1 MNSITQSTIT
11 YFAKIHRGQKRLFI
25 QSPKDKDIIAKLKS
39 VPTWQWSNTEKSW
52 HYEASNEVFL
62 KLKATFPDMIK
73 WEGHLTASEIH
84 QEAQAAKPTD
94 KGIVRAV
101 QYQPGRYHITAPYS
115 PMLIDVVKRFPYAQF
130 DKAAKQWSA
139 AMDERQKKALM
150 DFCKTEGLQLLWQ
163 DSQEKQ
169 TVKPRPQAYE
179 ISNYRTCPDEM
190 LQKLE
195 TMRYSPQTISTYK
208 QLMEEF
214 INYFPAK
221 AIDDITEPE
230 IVAYI
235 RYLVK
240 ERNISASYQNQAI
253 NAIKFYYEKVKGGA
267 RKFYQLERPLKEQ
280 KLPTV
285 LSVEEVQAMIKATAN
300 LKHKT
305 MIMVCYSAGLR
316 LSELI
321 NLRLADVDSHRMQI
335 SVKGGK
341 GKKDRYTLL
350 SEKLLPLLREYF
362 KAYRPQVYLF
372 EGSDGGQ
379 YNGRSFQHVV
389 KSALQK
395 GGVHKHATV
404 HTLRHS
410 FATHLLEAGT
420 DLRYIQSLL
429 GHSSS
434 KTTEV
439 YTHVTS
445 KALSGIRSPL
455 DSLDF

>member
-1 MNSITQSTIT
+1 MV
-11 YFAKIHRGQKRLFI
+11 YYYAKVHRGEKRLFI
-25 QSPKDKDIIAKLKS
+25 QTPNEKEITDKLKGISACRWSQTEKAWHFAASNQVFQKLKTVFPEMTAREKISQAEIVKDIDEKISKANKLS
-39 VPTWQWSNTEKSW
+39 
-52 HYEASNEVFL
+52 
-62 KLKATFPDMIK
+62 
-73 WEGHLTASEIH
+73 
-84 QEAQAAKPTD
+84 
-94 KGIVRAV
+94 VRAV
-101 QYQPGRYHITAPYS
+101 QYKPGRYHVIALYNPK
-115 PMLIDVVKRFPYAQF
+115 LISVLKGFPYAKF
-130 DKAAKQWSA
+130 DKATKWWSA
-139 AMDERQKKALM
+139 AIDERQKKGLD
-150 DFCKTEGLQLLWQ
+150 DFCKTEGLTMHWEDGLK
-163 DSQEKQ
+163 KQ
-169 TVKPRPQAYE
+169 AVKPRPQAFE

-195 TMRYSPQTISTYK
+195 TMRYSPQTIAAYK

-214 INYFPAK
+214 INYFPTK
-221 AIDDITEPE
+221 NIDVITEPE

-240 ERNISASYQNQAI
+240 DRGISASYQNQAI

-285 LSVEEVQAMIKATAN
+285 LSVEEVQAMIKATTN

-305 MIMVCYSAGLR
+305 LIMVCYSAGLR
-316 LSELI
+316 LSEIL
-321 NLRLADVDSHRMQI
+321 NLRLSDVDSDRMQI

-362 KAYRPQVYLF
+362 KAYRPKEYLF
-372 EGSDGGQ
+372 EGAVGNQ
-379 YNGRSFQHVV
+379 YSASSMQAVV
-389 KSALQK
+389 ADALRK
-395 GGVHKHATV
+395 ANVTKHASV

-429 GHSSS
+429 GHGSS
-434 KTTEV
+434 KTTEI

-445 KALSGIRSPL
+445 KALVGIRSPL
-455 DSLDF
+455 DTLDF